1 MVPCPHRRCRRM
13 SRSDVIGEVGML
25 NGGMPEGR
33 GSPRTSSMPT
43 GPVTRFVQAAPFS
56 ARVGMAPGQKIQA

>member
-1 MVPCPHRRCRRM
+1 M

-25 NGGMPEGR
+25 ERRHAEGR

-43 GPVTRFVQAAPFS
+43 RPVTRFVQAAPFS